1 MYIIKRGGNMKKSNN
16 YSNIFINIGYF
27 LLSLLIYLIIITSLS
42 YINVFNY
49 KVTSTISFIFIN
61 LLFCI
66 FGFKSGKQSEKKGF
80 LSGLITGAVNI
91 LALLFL
97 SMIFKCLPSSK
108 TLLYFLILIISS
120 VLGGILGIN
129 FKRKN

>member
-1 MYIIKRGGNMKKSNN
+1 MKKLNS

-42 YINVFNY
+42 YINIFNY
-49 KVTSTISFIFIN
+49 KVTSTINFIFIN
-61 LLFCI
+61 LLFFI
-66 FGFKSGKQSEKKGF
+66 FGFKSGKRSEKKGF
-80 LSGLITGAVNI
+80 LSGLITGTVNT
-91 LALLFL
+91 LTLLFL
-97 SMIFKCLPSSK
+97 SMIFKCLPNSK

-129 FKRKN
+129 FKGKN